1 MKKQILLLTLLSV
14 SALCLSARAA
24 SFAYV
29 NTEDVL
35 QNSKEFKECEK
46 RALAKRD
53 VKTEEI
59 AQMTERLDKLQGQIA
74 ALSAEKA
81 APLREQYAREFDRI
95 ERYRE
100 QSAEDITAQH
110 SHDMERIAGK
120 IRTIIETVGSRDNV
134 TLMLDLKAILYLDS
148 KVVKDYTK
156 EITSELNHQYDEELS
171 KMRSKLPLNK

>member
-1 MKKQILLLTLLSV
+1 MKKQILLLPLFVTV
-14 SALCLSARAA
+14 LCLSARAA

-29 NTEDVL
+29 NTEDIL
-35 QNSKEFKECEK
+35 QSSKEFKECEK

-59 AQMTERLDKLQGQIA
+59 AQMTAQLDKLQGQIA
-74 ALSAEKA
+74 ALSPEKA
-81 APLREQYAREFDRI
+81 APLREQYARDFDRI

-120 IRTIIETVGSRDNV
+120 IRAIIETVGSRDNV
-134 TLMLDLKAILYLDS
+134 TMMLDLKAILYLDP

-156 EITSELNHQYDEELS
+156 EVTNELNRQYDEELS